1 MLDFYEDCDE
11 SSKAL
16 FNNIDKVF
24 KENNLNLND
33 ISAYSADNA
42 SVNYGIHKWVFKNL
56 KNKNKSIIKANCNCH
71 VLHNAAKYGLTKLSL
86 DIENLQ

>member
-1 MLDFYEDCDE
+1 VLDFYEDCDE

-42 SVNYGIHKWVFKNL
+42 SVNYGIHK
-56 KNKNKSIIKANCNCH
+56 
-71 VLHNAAKYGLTKLSL
+71 
-86 DIENLQ
+86 